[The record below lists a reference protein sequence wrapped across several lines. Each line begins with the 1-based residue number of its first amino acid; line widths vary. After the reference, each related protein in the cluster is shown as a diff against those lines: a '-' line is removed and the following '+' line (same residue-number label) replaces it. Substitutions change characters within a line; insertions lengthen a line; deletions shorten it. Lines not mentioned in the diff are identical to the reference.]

1 MASVPYNQQYILLY
15 NFDIKHRNDVTYR
28 KIIQQTRIVQEHRLS
43 FFRGTFIWTSASWR
57 HKLSSLIS

>member
-28 KIIQQTRIVQEHRLS
+28 KIIQQTRIVLEHRLS
-43 FFRGTFIWTSASWR
+43 FFRGTFIWTSAS
-57 HKLSSLIS
+57 